1 MSCKKRIMDIS
12 IKNMVCNRC
21 IMVVSQIFEEA
32 KITTDNIKLGKV
44 VTSDEV
50 SPYELKQLNNNLKS
64 MGFEIIDDSKSR
76 LIESIKNITIDYV
89 YHHSGENSMN
99 FSDYLTDKLNLTYP
113 YLSSLFSSV
122 EGTTIEKYMI
132 NLKIEQVKELLVY
145 DEKSLSEIAYQMG
158 YSSVAHLS
166 GQFKKVSGFTPTYF
180 KNLKNKIR
188 KPIHDI

>member
-1 MSCKKRIMDIS
+1 MDIS

-21 IMVVSQIFEEA
+21 IMVISQIFE
-32 KITTDNIKLGKV
+32 KDGVKTKNIQLGKV
-44 VTSDEV
+44 ETTDEV
-50 SPYELKQLNNNLKS
+50 SPYELEQLNISLKS
-64 MGFEIIDDSKSR
+64 VGFEIIDDSKSR

-89 YHHSGENSMN
+89 NHHSGENSMN

-132 NLKIEQVKELLVY
+132 NLKIERVKELLVY